1 MRPYLSCC
9 FYFKIRYNIYFA
21 FPGIYVIVQ
30 DNILNKIQ
38 FRYLLSRE
46 NSLSSYFKIKMGKVK
61 VPSNDVK
68 KDRVKN
74 STIRYKKRR
83 GFGNKKNVVPVVK
96 DPAVDAVPEA
106 DIVVEDEHVDVVV
119 SPEREDEPLSSISLR
134 KVENIESVTPNDKHD
149 ISGYRLIDAEVLSKV
164 FSMLSCPECKQQTI
178 KLGDHVSRK
187 QGLASLLFLKC
198 DTCEF

>member
-1 MRPYLSCC
+1 
-9 FYFKIRYNIYFA
+9 
-21 FPGIYVIVQ
+21 
-30 DNILNKIQ
+30 
-38 FRYLLSRE
+38 
-46 NSLSSYFKIKMGKVK
+46 MGKVK

-119 SPEREDEPLSSISLR
+119 SSI
-134 KVENIESVTPNDKHD
+134 ETFIT
-149 ISGYRLIDAEVLSKV
+149 VLSFTMKT
-164 FSMLSCPECKQQTI
+164 F
-178 KLGDHVSRK
+178 
-187 QGLASLLFLKC
+187 F
-198 DTCEF
+198 